1 MEKIEEM
8 NNIDNSTTQKEEIE
22 KNEVDNEFVNI
33 QTENAENKEKFEID
47 ASILSDK
54 EELEKVMEAIIYVE
68 GNVPISR
75 LRNLFKCEN
84 SDIRNHI
91 ENINNKYRNSKSAIE
106 ILEIGESV
114 MMTITPSTF
123 GTLSAIYDKK
133 RKKKISKA
141 MLQTLSII
149 AYKQPL
155 TKAEIDDIRQSD
167 SGYHLRVLMDDG
179 FIAWKGRKDYLDKRQ
194 TYGTTDKFL
203 MHFGINTL
211 EDLPKLRELKDLE
224 FNRYE

>member
-1 MEKIEEM
+1 MSNSKTVKFKKDSIIFIDGQEPKYMFYIIIKGKVEAYSYFADNYTFQYKEGDIIGFYNAVINEPFIFTVKALEDTELLEM
-8 NNIDNSTTQKEEIE
+8 N
-22 KNEVDNEFVNI
+22 I
-33 QTENAENKEKFEID
+33 QE
-47 ASILSDK
+47 
-54 EELEKVMEAIIYVE
+54 
-68 GNVPISR
+68 
-75 LRNLFKCEN
+75 
-84 SDIRNHI
+84 I